1 MGRMKELCIDIC
13 NANNGEL
20 PPDLSMADAVLMRQ
34 WNIYNWE
41 EYEKK
46 KNEDNYYKGEKYKEK
61 KFDWDTDKREA
72 QAEEDPF

>member
-46 KNEDNYYKGEKYKEK
+46 KNEDN
-61 KFDWDTDKREA
+61 
-72 QAEEDPF
+72 